1 MQIEKRSIDW
11 IPPEERH
18 GKPSSLFTIWFA
30 ANMHLT
36 TLVTGAL
43 CVTFGLNLFWSLI
56 AIIVGNC
63 LGALFMATHSAQ
75 GPKLG
80 IPQMIQSRAQFG
92 VIGAVIPL
100 FIVIFM
106 YVGFYASSGLLGGL
120 TMSSMLHVN
129 VTWGILIM
137 NAIVFVITLFGHD
150 IIHEMQKY
158 LTWVFL
164 AIYIITT
171 VLVFRMPVPPGSWSV
186 SAFNLPMF
194 LLAIAVCACWPLTFA
209 AYVADYSRYL
219 PEDTSMSKTF
229 WYTYAGTVGATIWM
243 MLLGIILTAS
253 IPGYLDNAGGNLANL
268 FGKAAIILFVI
279 IVLGQISINVMN
291 LYGAFMASTTTVEPF
306 LKLNVT
312 PKVRFA
318 FLLSITIIGTLIEVL
333 GQNNFVNLF
342 VNFILFVMYFLI
354 PWTAINLVDFYLLR
368 KHKYSIKD
376 IFDLNGIYGKVNWR
390 AAFAYIVAVIAQIP
404 FISSTFYLG
413 PIAKA
418 WGGADVAWVIGLIV
432 PAVLYYYL
440 MKPQIAVEMAQLE
453 AAENQ
458 HKQVVEI

>member
-11 IPPEERH
+11 VPLEERH

-56 AIIVGNC
+56 AIILGNG

-92 VIGAVIPL
+92 IIGAVIPL

-106 YVGFYASSGLLGGL
+106 YIGFYASSGLLGGL
-120 TMSSMLHVN
+120 TMSSALNVN

-137 NAIVFVITLFGHD
+137 NAIVFIITLCGHD
-150 IIHEMQKY
+150 IIHKMQRY

-164 AIYIITT
+164 VVYIITT
-171 VLVFRMPVPPGSWSV
+171 VLVLRMPIPAGSWSV
-186 SAFNLPMF
+186 SGFNLPMF

-219 PEDTSMSKTF
+219 PEDTSMRQTF
-229 WYTYAGTVGATIWM
+229 WYTYLGTIGATIWM

-253 IPGYLDNAGGNLANL
+253 IPNYLDNAGGNLANL
-268 FGKAAIILFVI
+268 FGKGAIILLVI

-291 LYGAFMASTTTVEPF
+291 LYGKYNYCRTV
-306 LKLNVT
+306 LKA
-312 PKVRFA
+312 K
-318 FLLSITIIGTLIEVL
+318 S
-333 GQNNFVNLF
+333 
-342 VNFILFVMYFLI
+342 
-354 PWTAINLVDFYLLR
+354 
-368 KHKYSIKD
+368 YS
-376 IFDLNGIYGKVNWR
+376 
-390 AAFAYIVAVIAQIP
+390 
-404 FISSTFYLG
+404 
-413 PIAKA
+413 
-418 WGGADVAWVIGLIV
+418 
-432 PAVLYYYL
+432 
-440 MKPQIAVEMAQLE
+440 
-453 AAENQ
+453 
-458 HKQVVEI
+458 

>member
-11 IPPEERH
+11 VPLEERH

-43 CVTFGLNLFWSLI
+43 CVTFGLNLFWSLV
-56 AIIVGNC
+56 AIIVGNG

-92 VIGAVIPL
+92 IIGAVIPL

-106 YVGFYASSGLLGGL
+106 YIGFYASSGLLGGL
-120 TMSSMLHVN
+120 TLGSALNIN

-137 NAIVFVITLFGHD
+137 NAVVFVITLFGHD
-150 IIHEMQKY
+150 VIHKMQKY
-158 LTWVFL
+158 LTWVFF

-171 VLVFRMPVPPGSWSV
+171 VLVFRMPVPAGSWSV
-186 SAFNLPMF
+186 SGFNLPMF

-219 PEDTSMSKTF
+219 PEDTSMKQTF
-229 WYTYAGTVGATIWM
+229 WYTYLGTVGATIWM

-268 FGKAAIILFVI
+268 FGKGAMILFII

-306 LKLNVT
+306 LNLKVT
-312 PKVRFA
+312 PKVRVM
-318 FLLSITIIGTLIEVL
+318 FLLGITIIGTLIELV
-333 GQNNFVNLF
+333 GQASFVSLF
-342 VNFILFVMYFLI
+342 TNFILFVMYFLI

-368 KHKYSIKD
+368 KGRYNMKD
-376 IFDLNGIYGKVNWR
+376 IFDVNGMYGKVNWA
-390 AAFAYIVAVIAQIP
+390 AAFCYIVAVIAQIP

-413 PIAKA
+413 PVAKM
-418 WGGADVAWVIGLIV
+418 WQGADVAWVIGLIV

-440 MKPQIAVEMAQLE
+440 MKPKMPMEMAKLD
-453 AAENQ
+453 AMENSTDQ
-458 HKQVVEI
+458 AM